1 MPIKFIIAYF
11 GSILLEF
18 WFNLCAYSA
27 NHNNIPL
34 GVFANLTYP
43 FISSIPIVLLVEEK
57 GWKAKMKMALAEGIG
72 YGTGTFIFLSFI
84 KQHLDNF

>member
-1 MPIKFIIAYF
+1 MPVKFIIAYF

-43 FISSIPIVLLVEEK
+43 FISAIPIVLLVEEK
-57 GWKAKMKMALAEGIG
+57 GWKAKMKMALVEGFG